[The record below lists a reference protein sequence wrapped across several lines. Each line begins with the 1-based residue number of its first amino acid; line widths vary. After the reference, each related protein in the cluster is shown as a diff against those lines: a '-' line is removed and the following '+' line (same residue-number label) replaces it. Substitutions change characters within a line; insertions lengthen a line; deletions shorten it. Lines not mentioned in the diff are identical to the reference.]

1 MSLQLQAAAALW
13 PSTTTGVS
21 GNLSALQQSAGG
33 TAENGNELASEF
45 AAAMQQSQALQ
56 QQLHSASTEPEQA
69 ETGQT
74 AATGSAQG
82 SQSVAG
88 SSQTSGTTNKDTGS
102 GSNSEASSEQ
112 AQKFLD
118 GLMEQLLANRLGL
131 NKKEMDRLKEKIAEL
146 ELKRKE
152 LTEQANRGGDT
163 TKLSTAI
170 SQIDTQIAQLQKQL
184 EQLIRE
190 NELAK
195 NNPDDDKRREWSAQS
210 LGQSA
215 QSLSPSA

>member
-13 PSTTTGVS
+13 PSTTGVS
-21 GNLSALQQSAGG
+21 GNLSALQQSAGDK
-33 TAENGNELASEF
+33 AENGNDLASEF
-45 AAAMQQSQALQ
+45 AAAMQQSQAIQ
-56 QQLHSASTEPEQA
+56 QQLQSAPAESEQ
-69 ETGQT
+69 TGT
-74 AATGSAQG
+74 SATTSAQNG
-82 SQSVAG
+82 QSVGG
-88 SSQTSGTTNKDTGS
+88 SSQTRGAGS
-102 GSNSEASSEQ
+102 QDNGSNNGSNSDPNSEQ

-118 GLMEQLLANRLGL
+118 GLMEQLLANRLGI

-163 TKLSTAI
+163 TKLNAAI

-195 NNPDDDKRREWSAQS
+195 NNPDDDKRREWTAQS
-210 LGQSA
+210 LGQPA
-215 QSLSPSA
+215 QSLSQSA

>member
-1 MSLQLQAAAALW
+1 MTLQLQAATSLW
-13 PSTTTGVS
+13 SSSTGLS
-21 GNLSALQQSAGG
+21 GNLGRLQQNAADPAASGNDL
-33 TAENGNELASEF
+33 TADF
-45 AAAMQQSQALQ
+45 AAAMAQSQTVQ
-56 QQLHSASTEPEQA
+56 QQLAAAPAEQKEEEKVSTA
-69 ETGQT
+69 GTGQ
-74 AATGSAQG
+74 SNSQS
-82 SQSVAG
+82 SQSVSG
-88 SSQTSGTTNKDTGS
+88 NSQTSGAGSKDANAEQ
-102 GSNSEASSEQ
+102 NSAQ

-152 LTEQANRGGDT
+152 LMAQASQGGDAA
-163 TKLSTAI
+163 KLTSAI
-170 SQIDTQIAQLQKQL
+170 AQMDMQISQLQKQL

-210 LGQSA
+210 LGQSLDQA
-215 QSLSPSA
+215 LASGS

>member
-13 PSTTTGVS
+13 PSTTGVS
-21 GNLSALQQSAGG
+21 GHLSALQQSAGDA
-33 TAENGNELASEF
+33 AENGNELAGEF
-45 AAAMQQSQALQ
+45 AAAMQQSQAVQ
-56 QQLHSASTEPEQA
+56 QQLHKAPA
-69 ETGQT
+69 ETAAEETAQAG
-74 AATGSAQG
+74 AATPDQG
-82 SQSVAG
+82 NQSVAG
-88 SSQTSGTTNKDTGS
+88 SSQTNGS
-102 GSNSEASSEQ
+102 GSKNSGNEANSEQ

-163 TKLSTAI
+163 AKLSTAI